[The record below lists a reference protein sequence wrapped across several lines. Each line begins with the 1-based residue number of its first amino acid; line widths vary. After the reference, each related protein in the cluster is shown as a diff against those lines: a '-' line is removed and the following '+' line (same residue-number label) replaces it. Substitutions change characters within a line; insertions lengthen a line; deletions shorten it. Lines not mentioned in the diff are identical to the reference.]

1 MSLDTQLA
9 AQLAALA
16 ARGQTITYGD
26 LARALAVPGPGSI
39 ARLTAA
45 LESLMA
51 QDAEVGHPF
60 RAALCRARLGDL
72 PAPGFFAAARAL
84 GRYDGPDAGPEAM
97 NFVQAERAALRGL

>member
-1 MSLDTQLA
+1 MTRNWQRNLQHLPRAGRPSLMA
-9 AQLAALA
+9 H
-16 ARGQTITYGD
+16 
-26 LARALAVPGPGSI
+26 LARALAMPGPGSI

-72 PAPGFFAAARAL
+72 PAPGFLPPPARLAATT
-84 GRYDGPDAGPEAM
+84 
-97 NFVQAERAALRGL
+97 GLMRDQRR